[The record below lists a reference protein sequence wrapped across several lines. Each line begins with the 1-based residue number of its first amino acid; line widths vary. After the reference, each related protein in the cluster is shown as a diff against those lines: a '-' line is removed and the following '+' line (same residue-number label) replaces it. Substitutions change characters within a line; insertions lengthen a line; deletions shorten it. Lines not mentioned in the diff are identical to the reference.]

1 MTEAQP
7 ERRATI
13 QEKMSRD
20 EIWEVRLVKD
30 AENVPAF
37 GPVRRQA
44 CNISLI
50 FTITI
55 FRDSEPVWL
64 DRKYLC

>member
-13 QEKMSRD
+13 QEEMNRD
-20 EIWEVRLVKD
+20 EIWEVRLIKD
-30 AENVPAF
+30 PENVPAF
-37 GPVRRQA
+37 GPVRRPA